1 MRVLGLTGGVGMG
14 KSACVQLLRA
24 RGLPVVDTDDL
35 ARAVVQPG
43 EPALREVRSFFG
55 PDVFDSNGQLRRP
68 ELARRV
74 FEDPAA
80 RRQLEAILH
89 PLIRFRWRAQVETWR
104 SQHLPVAFVVIPL
117 LFETQAEQEL
127 DETICVACTAATQRE
142 RLSARGW
149 TAQGIDQR
157 IQAQLPAEVKVA
169 RADYVVWTEGEIGV
183 AAEQFDRILDQVALT
198 SRST

>member
-1 MRVLGLTGGVGMG
+1 MKVLGLTGGVGMG
-14 KSACVQLLRA
+14 KSACVELLRA
-24 RGLPVVDTDDL
+24 RGIPVIDTDDL
-35 ARAVVQPG
+35 AREVVRPG
-43 EPALREVRSFFG
+43 EPALGEVRSVFG

-74 FEDPAA
+74 FNDPAA

-89 PLIRFRWRAQVETWR
+89 PRIRQRWRAQVETWR
-104 SQHLPVAFVVIPL
+104 AEGRRVAVVVIPL

-149 TAQGIDQR
+149 TPQEIDQR
-157 IQAQLPAEVKVA
+157 IQAQLPAEVKMA
-169 RADYVVWTEGEIGV
+169 RADYVVWTEGEIRV
-183 AAEQFDRILDQVALT
+183 AADQFDRILDQAALT